1 METKDPVLS
10 WISDRIKRNT
20 WRICSMAER
29 LYKESYHKLTVEKCI
44 ICNGDII
51 IPPQSLRKEV
61 LKGVHDDVHC
71 GITVTQMRL
80 KLQA

>member
-1 METKDPVLS
+1 METIQDPVLS
-10 WISDRIKRNT
+10 RISDRIKRNT
-20 WRICSMAER
+20 WSNCSIAER
-29 LYKESYHKLTVEKCI
+29 PYKESRHKLTGKKGI

-61 LKGVHDDVHC
+61 LKGVHDVVHC

-80 KLQA
+80 